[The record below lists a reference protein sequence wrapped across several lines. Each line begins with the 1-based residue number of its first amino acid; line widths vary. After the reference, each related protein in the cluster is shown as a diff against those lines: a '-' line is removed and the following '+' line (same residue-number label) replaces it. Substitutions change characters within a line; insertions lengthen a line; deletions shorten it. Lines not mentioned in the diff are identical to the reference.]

1 LRNPKKSEIIFEDF
15 FVLLHHIAS
24 YGYLRSFNFIVTTL
38 Y

>member
-1 LRNPKKSEIIFEDF
+1 MA
-15 FVLLHHIAS
+15 HIAS